1 MDTSAAPMWLMGN
14 GQWMGSVAM
23 RPLPAADRAVL
34 RELARRVGEIAHAPE
49 EEDKKR
55 LWTAHNMLDGKRPM
69 VLCFPEDGWKELIP
83 PAMYR
88 CETASGR
95 QWEQLLRR
103 RIYYHEHIP
112 DDTVI
117 VDTIDIPHCIAGSGL
132 GVTFGMVYADSS
144 RSGAGAFD
152 PAIVEEGDLEKLHP
166 MTFSLDEETTRET
179 LGRVED
185 LFGDI
190 LRVRLRTWDWW
201 RFEYSKPT
209 AYLRGLGRMYL
220 DMCDNPQILHRICRI
235 LRESYE
241 NKIAFFEENRL
252 FCPCNENEYCGSGGT
267 CWTKELPGE
276 ETDPTLLSSRDVWTY
291 GESQELAGVSPAMF
305 DEFVLQYQAPLL
317 ARFGLCCYG
326 CCEPLDGRWGLLKKH
341 VPNLRRASVT
351 PWANQEEAADE
362 CGRQI
367 IFSRKPSPALLAME
381 GVDEKLIWEDIRK
394 TLSVASHCN
403 LEFVMKDTMTFRNQ
417 PERLNAWARIAKQ
430 EIFAHCG

>member
-14 GQWMGSVAM
+14 GQWMGTVRMA
-23 RPLPAADRAVL
+23 PLPATDRAVL
-34 RELARRVGEIAHAPE
+34 RELARRVDGIAHRPE

-55 LWTAHNMLDGKRPM
+55 LWTAHNMLGGKRPM

-83 PAMYR
+83 PEAYR
-88 CETASGR
+88 CETANGR

-103 RIYYHEHIP
+103 RIYHHEHIP
-112 DDTVI
+112 DDTVT
-117 VDTIDIPHCIAGSGL
+117 VDTIDIPHCIVGSGL
-132 GVTFGMVYADSS
+132 GVTYGMVYADSS

-152 PAIVEEGDLEKLHP
+152 PVIVEESDLEKLHP
-166 MTFSLDEETTRET
+166 MTFSLDEEKTRET
-179 LGRVED
+179 LGCVED

-201 RFEYSKPT
+201 RFEYSKPI

-241 NKIAFFEENRL
+241 NKIAFFEKNRL

-267 CWTKELPGE
+267 SWTEELPGE
-276 ETDPTLLSSRDVWTY
+276 ENDRTQLSSRDVWTY
-291 GESQELAGVSPAMF
+291 GESQELADVSPAMF
-305 DEFVLQYQAPLL
+305 EEFVLQYQAPLL
-317 ARFGLCCYG
+317 TRFGLSSYG
-326 CCEPLDGRWGLLKKH
+326 CCEPLDGRWPLLKKQ

-351 PWANQEEAADE
+351 PWADQEIAADE

-381 GVDEKLIWEDIRK
+381 GIDEGLIRGDIRQ
-394 TLSVASHCN
+394 TLSVAGGCN
-403 LEFVMKDTMTFRNQ
+403 LEFIMKDTMTFHNQ
-417 PERLNAWARIAKQ
+417 PQRLSTWARIAKE
-430 EIFAHCG
+430 EIGAP